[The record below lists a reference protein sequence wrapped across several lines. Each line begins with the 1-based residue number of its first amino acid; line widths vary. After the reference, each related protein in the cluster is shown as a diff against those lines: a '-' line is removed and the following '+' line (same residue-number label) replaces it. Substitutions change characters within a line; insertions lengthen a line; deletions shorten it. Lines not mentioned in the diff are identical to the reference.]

1 MMSLPRAQNLL
12 QKLPHFGLPDYA
24 TPGERLIRLLV
35 LCCAGLVL
43 WFLVAPLFVVIPL
56 SLSKEPFF
64 TFPIAHYSWRWYVNF
79 FADARWMAALE
90 NSFVTGLGAMIL
102 STILGTLASLG
113 VARPEFPYRRLVMSF
128 LISPMIIPVVVVAVG
143 TYLVYAHFGLVN
155 TRTGLILGH
164 TSLATPYVVMTVT
177 ATLANYDHNLSR
189 AAHSLG
195 ASGWSVFW
203 RVTFPQILPGVV
215 SGAILAFA
223 MSFDEVV
230 MALFLTNAERR
241 TLPVQMF
248 AGIRDLVNPTIMAA
262 ATLLLMVSL
271 ALFGILQILSRRGKA
286 GGVTA
291 H

>member
-1 MMSLPRAQNLL
+1 MKNMSLKHKMPR
-12 QKLPHFGLPDYA
+12 FGLPDYA
-24 TPGERLIRLLV
+24 SDGERLVRLLV
-35 LCCAGLVL
+35 LCFAGLVL
-43 WFLVAPLFVVIPL
+43 LFLVAPLFVVIPL

-64 TFPIAHYSWRWYVNF
+64 TFPIRHYSWRWYVNF
-79 FADARWMAALE
+79 FEDARWMAAMQ
-90 NSFVTGLGAMIL
+90 NSFITGIGTMIL
-102 STILGTLASLG
+102 ATILGSLASLG
-113 VARPEFPYRRLVMSF
+113 VARPDFPYRRIIMSL

-143 TYLVYAHFGLVN
+143 TYLVYANFGLIN
-155 TRTGLILGH
+155 SRIGLILGH

-177 ATLANYDHNLSR
+177 ATLANYDNNLTR

-195 ASGWSVFW
+195 ASGWSAFW
-203 RVTFPQILPGVV
+203 RVTFPQIAPGVV

-262 ATLLLMVSL
+262 ATLLLTVSL
-271 ALFGILQILSRRGKA
+271 VLFVVMNFLARRGSK
-286 GGVTA
+286 
-291 H
+291 